1 MPNQAMFR
9 VIVTALS
16 MGLLS
21 ACVGN
26 KPYRLGGIAD
36 EFYPNQKPEFEQT
49 AVSSGRNYRLSFVEF
64 DERGDFWDRRQLAA
78 ASRAIRKS
86 NKPVLL
92 VTFIHGWHN
101 NADSGDVETF
111 RCLLSELAVSESLSD
126 FQVHGVFLGWRGRL
140 VEGSLDYITF
150 LNRKGAA
157 TRVAGTPV
165 TETIFELI
173 RQARKAHPARSK
185 CVVIGHSF
193 GALVLEK
200 AMAQAI
206 AGGVLAQDV
215 QSGGGSFDAPADLI
229 LLVNSAGESIYAK
242 ELSDMFVRIGHRD
255 SINPN
260 RPLLISVTSE
270 SDSATGNWFPIGT
283 FLPNLFAHRRYHW
296 DTRYGTGSHE
306 VDQHEY
312 LTKTPGNNL
321 RLFTHRVLPEAPP
334 PDAPSTTEVVL
345 RRNLRTEEC
354 VAANPAF
361 EENLR
366 HSHGTSFATSDPNNP
381 NQFKWW
387 KLAKI
392 DRASRNP
399 YWILQVPDEIIHEHS
414 PIFTPAGR
422 AMMAALFRI
431 SNPEDAEGPRQMR
444 LSP

>member
-1 MPNQAMFR
+1 MFR
-9 VIVTALS
+9 VIITVLG

-36 EFYPNQKPEFEQT
+36 EFYPNQKPPLEQ
-49 AVSSGRNYRLSFVEF
+49 AALSAGRNYRLSFVEF
-64 DERGDFWDRRQLAA
+64 DERGDFWDRKQLGD

-86 NKPVLL
+86 KKPVLL

-111 RCLLSELAVSESLSD
+111 RCLLSELAVSESLGG

-140 VEGSLDYITF
+140 VQGPLDYVTF
-150 LNRKGAA
+150 LDRKAA
-157 TRVAGTPV
+157 ASRVAGTPV

-173 RQARKAHPARSK
+173 RQARKADPDRSK

-193 GALVLEK
+193 GGLVLEK
-200 AMAQAI
+200 AMAQAL

-215 QSGGGSFDAPADLI
+215 QSNGRPFDAPADLI
-229 LLVNSAGESIYAK
+229 LLVNSAAESIYGK
-242 ELSDMFVRIGHRD
+242 EMSDMFGRIGNRD
-255 SINPN
+255 SVNPN
-260 RPLLISVTSE
+260 RPLLISITSE
-270 SDSATGNWFPIGT
+270 SDSATHGWFPIGT
-283 FLPNLFAHRRYHW
+283 FLPSLFAHRRYHW
-296 DTRYGTGSHE
+296 DTHYGTGSHE

-312 LTKTPGNNL
+312 LTKTPGNNP
-321 RLFTHRVLPEAPP
+321 RLFTHQVLPEPPP
-334 PDAPSTTEVVL
+334 PDALSTTEVVL
-345 RRNLRTEEC
+345 RQSRKTEAC
-354 VAANPAF
+354 IAANPAF

-366 HSHGTSFATSDPNNP
+366 HSHGTIFATSDPKNP
-381 NQFKWW
+381 NEFKWW

-392 DRASRNP
+392 DSASRTP

-414 PIFTPAGR
+414 PIFTPGGR

-431 SNPEDAEGPRQMR
+431 SNPESAKGPREMR